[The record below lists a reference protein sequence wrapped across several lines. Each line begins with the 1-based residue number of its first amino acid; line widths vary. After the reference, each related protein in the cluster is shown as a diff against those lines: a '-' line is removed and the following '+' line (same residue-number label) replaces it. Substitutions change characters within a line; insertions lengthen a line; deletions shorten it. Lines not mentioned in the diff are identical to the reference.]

1 MVEGLCE
8 VVCKGGEVALGFSF
22 ICTLVCYSHA
32 FSYTPFDGAVLTT
45 FL

>member
-1 MVEGLCE
+1 MRWFVR
-8 VVCKGGEVALGFSF
+8 GGGVSGVFSSFFLSF